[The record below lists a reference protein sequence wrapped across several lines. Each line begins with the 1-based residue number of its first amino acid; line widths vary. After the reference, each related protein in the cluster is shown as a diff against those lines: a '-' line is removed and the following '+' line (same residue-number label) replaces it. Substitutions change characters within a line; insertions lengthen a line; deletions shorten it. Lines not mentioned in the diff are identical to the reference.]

1 MKKYIVTIIIL
12 FIIILLSIGGYF
24 AYANTKV
31 NESNKD
37 DMLKAKCISEIEY
50 LSKDIVYMMNKL
62 NNISYSN
69 YKIENKE
76 IDIKSQTNSTAN
88 ENVVKSSTII
98 SDNILNNDKDDINW
112 NLLKSKIENMYS
124 TWPTVM
130 MDLTTLNVK
139 KENLIKYNNILDKI
153 TNNFEDKNKSE
164 SLINLANLYN
174 LLELYIKDIEA
185 DSQKVSLFIV
195 QTNILYGYAFIE
207 KDNWNKGLEYIAN
220 AKEEFSNIL
229 NNQLNNV
236 NDIDVINKSYI
247 LINELEKNSNNK
259 DKNIFYIN
267 YSNLMQELENI

>member
-130 MDLTTLNVK
+130 MDLTNLNVK

>member
-24 AYANTKV
+24 VYANTKV

-76 IDIKSQTNSTAN
+76 IDIKSQTNSTVN

-174 LLELYIKDIEA
+174 ILELYIKDIGA